1 MQLIPEI
8 RTKRFLQK
16 GSCRQTRGSE
26 GKTVFRKKPFS
37 ATRILAYGFLVSIL
51 CGTFLLMLPAA
62 SAPGVETRFIDALF
76 TAASAVCVTGL
87 VTVPTFSQWSFF
99 GQFIILLLV
108 QTGGLCIIAFTILFF
123 LIMGKRTGLKE
134 RLLLQAA
141 YNVGSMSGI
150 TTMARH
156 IFTGAFVVEGCG
168 ALLVMPRF
176 VKDFGPRGVWVSI
189 FHAVSAF
196 CNAGMDI
203 IGPDSLAPYAGDVWI
218 NLVTSALIILGGI
231 GFPIWWIILGR
242 LKDRLSMKERPAK
255 APYPGLYLKTVLLM
269 TGGLLLAGTAAVLLL
284 EYSNPET
291 LGPLSF
297 GKKLLAAFFQS
308 VTLRTAGFYTISQK
322 GLRNST
328 CMIACI
334 LMFIGG
340 SPSGTAGGIK
350 TTTFLIIAFTVLS
363 MLKEKDFTEF
373 LHRKIS
379 ENTVRRALAIFMA
392 SLTAAVVSMTLLT
405 AVCPGD
411 FLDCLYEVVSAVG
424 TVGLSRGLTENLNT
438 AGKAV
443 IIGTM
448 FLGRIGPVSLSMFF
462 NTSRFQ
468 NLIVCAEEPLS
479 VG

>member
-1 MQLIPEI
+1 
-8 RTKRFLQK
+8 
-16 GSCRQTRGSE
+16 
-26 GKTVFRKKPFS
+26 
-37 ATRILAYGFLVSIL
+37 
-51 CGTFLLMLPAA
+51 
-62 SAPGVETRFIDALF
+62 
-76 TAASAVCVTGL
+76 
-87 VTVPTFSQWSFF
+87 
-99 GQFIILLLV
+99 
-108 QTGGLCIIAFTILFF
+108 
-123 LIMGKRTGLKE
+123 
-134 RLLLQAA
+134 
-141 YNVGSMSGI
+141 
-150 TTMARH
+150 
-156 IFTGAFVVEGCG
+156 
-168 ALLVMPRF
+168 
-176 VKDFGPRGVWVSI
+176 
-189 FHAVSAF
+189 
-196 CNAGMDI
+196 
-203 IGPDSLAPYAGDVWI
+203 
-218 NLVTSALIILGGI
+218 
-231 GFPIWWIILGR
+231 
-242 LKDRLSMKERPAK
+242 MKERPAK

-322 GLRNST
+322 RLRNST

-334 LMFIGG
+334 LMFVGG